1 MTSRDSDQ
9 RYLAATAWLAPGQG
23 AQGDVVAVMAAASDA
38 SLQLLAFHVRHS
50 ISGYPYYSAHMFKLS
65 SQAIIESPQA
75 KYPLF
80 LTVQY
85 SYRVALYL
93 PNQW

>member
-50 ISGYPYYSAHMFKLS
+50 PIRLFLLLSPYVQNFLPEPYFRVPKLS
-65 SQAIIESPQA
+65 IR
-75 KYPLF
+75 YF
-80 LTVQY
+80 LLIRT
-85 SYRVALYL
+85 ATE
-93 PNQW
+93 